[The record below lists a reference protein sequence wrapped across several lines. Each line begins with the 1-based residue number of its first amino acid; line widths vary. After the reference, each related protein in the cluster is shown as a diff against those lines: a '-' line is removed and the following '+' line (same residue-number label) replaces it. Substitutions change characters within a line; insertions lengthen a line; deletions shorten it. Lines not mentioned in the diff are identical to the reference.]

1 LILVVFWVIDCLEQN
16 PFVPGCFVISS
27 SRWKPPDT
35 HCNALKSSTS
45 QSSCHP
51 HISQQN
57 PSTCI
62 FRLNKELL
70 DFTSTSTAIWDDWEL
85 PNSKTIFLTT
95 AHTQKLT
102 ILQRHWTYCPRF
114 PPILG
119 TK

>member
-1 LILVVFWVIDCLEQN
+1 VIDCLEQN
-16 PFVPGCFVISS
+16 RFVPGSFVISS

-62 FRLNKELL
+62 LSFNKELWEH
-70 DFTSTSTAIWDDWEL
+70 FTSTSTAIWDDWEL
-85 PNSKTIFLTT
+85 PNSKTIFLT

-102 ILQRHWTYCPRF
+102 ILQRHPAYCLRF
-114 PPILG
+114 PPVLG